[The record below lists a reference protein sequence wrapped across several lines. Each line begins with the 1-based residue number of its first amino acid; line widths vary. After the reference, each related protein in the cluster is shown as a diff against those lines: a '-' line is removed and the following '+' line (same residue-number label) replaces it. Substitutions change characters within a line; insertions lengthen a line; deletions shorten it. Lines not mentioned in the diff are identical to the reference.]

1 MATTYLQEIETKL
14 RVESAPEL
22 DRIPRWVEE
31 QGGLCSLMET
41 RNVQDVYL
49 DTPDR
54 WFHRVGV
61 ACRIRTFPQSGR
73 RELTLKSLLRPEA
86 GLATRTEFTETLK
99 GAGTARY
106 PGRFPGRAIMRRL
119 LPWLGGR
126 KVSPVFILDQHR
138 RVFTAVFNKTG
149 LQVEISLDETRLM
162 GTSHRMLVVEF
173 ELQKGSARD
182 LRALTRACRRALG
195 TRKET
200 PSKFAWASRHS
211 GIQWP
216 VPPPDTPIL
225 AASDRFVDG
234 VYRIL
239 ETQWAL
245 MDWNLPGTGVGLHP
259 DKPHDLRVAVRRLT
273 VALRIFK
280 AILPP
285 KKNTRL
291 ITDLKWINAILSQ
304 VRDLEVYQAQLH
316 QDLAEV
322 RPDFREALEFYVR
335 MVRLEHHHEFS
346 RLIRIL
352 RSARWAETWTR
363 IKQFVDSREI
373 IPDQREL
380 ADAHLQDILPDL
392 VQQSI
397 RKTLKKGRALAQS
410 RSPEDLHQLRRRCR
424 KLRYLCEFLRQVYGR
439 SLRKIWRR
447 ANACQSA
454 LGQHQDAVVEMAL
467 IRAFRESTPARTS
480 GRKMVGRALDR
491 LEAQRLKRVVESQ
504 SFFKKAWKRFDSG
517 DLFKKTLKRMRHTRK
532 C

>member
-22 DRIPRWVEE
+22 DRIPRWVAE
-31 QGGLCSLMET
+31 QGGLCSPIEI
-41 RNVQDVYL
+41 RNVRDVYL

-54 WFHRVGV
+54 WFYRVGV
-61 ACRIRTFPQSGR
+61 ACRMRTFTRNGR

-119 LPWLGGR
+119 LPWLEGR
-126 KVSPVFILDQHR
+126 KVSPVFSLDQHR

-162 GTSHRMLVVEF
+162 GTSNRMQVAEF
-173 ELQKGSARD
+173 ELQKGSASD
-182 LRALTRACRRALG
+182 LRALTRACHHALE

-211 GIQWP
+211 GIHWP
-216 VPPPDTPIL
+216 GPPADTPQL
-225 AASDRFVDG
+225 VASDRFVDG

-259 DKPHDLRVAVRRLT
+259 EKPHDLRVAVRRLT

-280 AILPP
+280 DILPP
-285 KKNTRL
+285 IKTTRL
-291 ITDLKWINAILSQ
+291 IKDLKWINAILSP
-304 VRDLEVYQAQLH
+304 VRDLEVYQAQLQ
-316 QDLAEV
+316 QDLEEV
-322 RPDFREALEFYVR
+322 RPDYRQALEFYAR
-335 MVRLEHHHEFS
+335 MVRLEHHHEFR

-352 RSARWAETWTR
+352 RSDRWTETWTR
-363 IKQFVDSREI
+363 IKRFVESREI
-373 IPDQREL
+373 IPDQLEL
-380 ADAHLQDILPDL
+380 ANAHLHDILPDL
-392 VQQSI
+392 IRQSI

-410 RSPEDLHQLRRRCR
+410 RSPEELHQLRRRCR

-439 SLRKIWRR
+439 SLRKIWHR

-454 LGQHQDAVVEMAL
+454 LGQHQDAVVEIAL
-467 IRAFRESTPARTS
+467 IRAFRESTSPRLS
-480 GRKMVGRALDR
+480 GRPIIGRALDR

-517 DLFKKTLKRMRHTRK
+517 DLFKKTLKRMRQTRTL
-532 C
+532 